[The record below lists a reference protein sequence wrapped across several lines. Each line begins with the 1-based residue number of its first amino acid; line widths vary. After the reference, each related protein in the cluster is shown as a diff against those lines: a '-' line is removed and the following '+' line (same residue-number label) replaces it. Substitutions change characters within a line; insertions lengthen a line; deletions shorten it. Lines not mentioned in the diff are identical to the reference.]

1 MSGKHRK
8 PETRRQRREFTV
20 LPPSPDPQTGEPIP
34 PHAPKYKNAD
44 LHPADNRDYELRL
57 SRKPKP
63 PPGMGPVLVWHRDSI
78 KGQFFGYAFA
88 VGILVVGF
96 AVISLIEGDGLSML
110 AAWPIWIVI
119 GIGAYLM
126 SSPLDF
132 KTVSAGADWFQTG
145 RRKRWYQ
152 RRARLNYVKLYEL
165 VKVTGSYAGAS
176 FQLYLEDA
184 DGRGM
189 YRTLNQLQPDRKTWD
204 LIYNGILHSVAN
216 GADTDKI
223 SNDLLGLHNTPVLGI
238 RDGDLGQ

>member
-1 MSGKHRK
+1 
-8 PETRRQRREFTV
+8 
-20 LPPSPDPQTGEPIP
+20 
-34 PHAPKYKNAD
+34 
-44 LHPADNRDYELRL
+44 
-57 SRKPKP
+57 
-63 PPGMGPVLVWHRDSI
+63 MGPVLVWHRDSI
-78 KGQFFGYAFA
+78 KGQIFGYFLALAIAIVA
-88 VGILVVGF
+88 VAIMSVVQGR
-96 AVISLIEGDGLSML
+96 GLDML
-110 AAWPIWIVI
+110 TAWPVYPIMLV
-119 GIGAYLM
+119 GAYLM

-152 RRARLNYVKLYEL
+152 REARLNYVKLYEL
-165 VKVTGSYAGAS
+165 LKVTGSYAGAS

-223 SNDLLGLHNTPVLGI
+223 SNDLLTLHNTPVLG
-238 RDGDLGQ
+238 